1 LTYEPTRTG
10 GGCRWAMHLVR
21 RTISGGDRSMTGETI
36 RDLLEPVIGKSGA
49 IHLTVSN
56 IGQVGLAINENSK
69 LTGVEVRPDGLVR
82 LERETGW
89 TVINPSE
96 VRPWRGGA
104 IRSSQRAS
112 FFEQT
117 CPWPAGCS
125 LPPCQHPL
133 PPSSPAL
140 AAAACPA
147 GHAVPGTGRVLATPT
162 VAGHH
167 SRCARGGR
175 GIALVPCRCPV
186 VSPRTLARR
195 N

>member
-1 LTYEPTRTG
+1 
-10 GGCRWAMHLVR
+10 
-21 RTISGGDRSMTGETI
+21 MTGETI

-49 IHLTVSN
+49 IHLAVSN

-69 LTGVEVRPDGLVR
+69 LTGAEVRPDGLVR

-125 LPPCQHPL
+125 LPPVPASSAAFIACIGGSRL
-133 PPSSPAL
+133 PRRSCGAWYRPRPRYSDS
-140 AAAACPA
+140 
-147 GHAVPGTGRVLATPT
+147 GGTSQQVR
-162 VAGHH
+162 
-167 SRCARGGR
+167 
-175 GIALVPCRCPV
+175 
-186 VSPRTLARR
+186 
-195 N
+195 